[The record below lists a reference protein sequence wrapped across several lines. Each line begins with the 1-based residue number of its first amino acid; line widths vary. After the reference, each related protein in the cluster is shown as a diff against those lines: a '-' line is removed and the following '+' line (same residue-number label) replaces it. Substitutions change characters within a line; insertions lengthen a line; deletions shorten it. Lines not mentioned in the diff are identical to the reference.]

1 MAFPSL
7 LPAWHPAPPCAFPAA
22 SGAAECLPTALPGL
36 TAPPRCFPAPGT
48 LTSTNPAPA
57 VLSLQH
63 GLRVAPGGLPRGG
76 CAPCPGR
83 DGCCLP
89 WAACLGWEGKELGM
103 SAGWMARG
111 GGMAAGRKKGELLG
125 VVERGRSCA
134 RSCSCCPEAHG
145 GRILPSSAAGHPQ
158 AWMKACSLPGEG
170 QQ

>member
-63 GLRVAPGGLPRGG
+63 GLRVAPGGLPRGAALL
-76 CAPCPGR
+76 AP
-83 DGCCLP
+83 
-89 WAACLGWEGKELGM
+89 A
-103 SAGWMARG
+103 
-111 GGMAAGRKKGELLG
+111 GMAAACPGLL
-125 VVERGRSCA
+125 A
-134 RSCSCCPEAHG
+134 
-145 GRILPSSAAGHPQ
+145 
-158 AWMKACSLPGEG
+158 
-170 QQ
+170 

>member
-1 MAFPSL
+1 
-7 LPAWHPAPPCAFPAA
+7 
-22 SGAAECLPTALPGL
+22 
-36 TAPPRCFPAPGT
+36 
-48 LTSTNPAPA
+48 
-57 VLSLQH
+57 
-63 GLRVAPGGLPRGG
+63 
-76 CAPCPGR
+76 
-83 DGCCLP
+83 
-89 WAACLGWEGKELGM
+89 M